1 MAAESQQLM
10 LVKEGHLQ
18 LQTTDAAGLS
28 NNATRE
34 CLLRSGWIHSKSVF
48 DKDIDLVLKVPSE
61 HFEALLIAVKA
72 LLEQDDRGA
81 LKEERVSTQDVTA
94 DYVDLKGRHAALST
108 VHEQLTKLM
117 GRAQKVDEVLSVQR
131 ELSANLQK
139 KEAMEAKMKAW
150 ERMSAYSTLHLH
162 IHELPPPMPAPR
174 PLRPQWAAMEAAQ
187 DAVHQWV
194 DLLDAA
200 SAALV
205 HFALFLAPAALL
217 GAAFLAGLVWLLNR
231 AAGALNR
238 SLALQPDSVLFQLQ
252 NAPAAAEKKID
263 SMA

>member
-1 MAAESQQLM
+1 MAAENQQLM
-10 LVKEGHLQ
+10 LIKEGHLQ
-18 LQTTDAAGLS
+18 LETTDAAGLS

-34 CLLRSGWIHSKSVF
+34 CLLRSGWIHSKSVL
-48 DKDIDLVLKVPSE
+48 DSHIDLVLKVPSE

-81 LKEERVSTQDVTA
+81 LKDEAIRTQDVTA

-117 GRAQKVDEVLSVQR
+117 GRAQEVDQVLSVQR

-162 IHELPPPMPAPR
+162 IHELPPPLPAAP

-194 DLLDAA
+194 DLLDAG

-217 GAAFLAGLVWLLNR
+217 GAVFLAGLVWLLNR
-231 AAGALNR
+231 AAGALNH
-238 SLALQPDSVLFQLQ
+238 SLALQPGSVLFQLQ
-252 NAPAAAEKKID
+252 NAPAAEKKID